1 MRITPEVPDRPRASA
16 RVVLCTVSC
25 LAWPMPVP
33 AQSDVYVYPAGCFD
47 SYGRPL
53 KPDPADLA
61 KSLDPACQPPDSGTL
76 MRGSRSGSPPAPGSG
91 PSMQPGSI
99 NLPPMPVPVPG
110 GIGVM
115 NP

>member
-1 MRITPEVPDRPRASA
+1 MRITPKAPDRRRSPMP
-16 RVVLCTVSC
+16 VLLCTAWC
-25 LAWPMPVP
+25 LAWPMSVP

-53 KPDPADLA
+53 DPDPANLA

-76 MRGSRSGSPPAPGSG
+76 MRGGRTGSSAAPGSG

-99 NLPPMPVPVPG
+99 NLPPLPVPVPG